1 MGQFRI
7 YRKFIEMN
15 NSFTRLLIIVIA
27 VFGSSTSFAQDLHF
41 SQYYMSPLTLN
52 PAMTG
57 LFNGNYRF
65 TGNYRNQWQS
75 VLPTVP
81 FRTFAGSVDLSG
93 KSGTYNR
100 VGGGIHLFSDQAGSL
115 NLSRTQVAGSVAYLL
130 ALSRNRDYY
139 LAAGLQAAVTQ
150 SSFNYLKMTTGSQW
164 TGNAFDASTPTG
176 ETFTGRTI
184 SFADANVGVMWYH
197 ISNIRNFQY
206 IGGSVFH
213 VNRPNISFVNNSVDR
228 LYTKYTI
235 HAGAG
240 FKVQPRFDLNPYL
253 LGMIQGPAFELTSG
267 ILGKFILDERKTTAF
282 GGTAFYIGPFYRI
295 VGDNETNIGSDA
307 LIIATKLDIDSF
319 TFGLSYDVNLSGL
332 VPASSGRG
340 GPEIAFQYVGA
351 FKSKPSKT
359 FCPKF

>member
-1 MGQFRI
+1 MQMIKRFVQVP
-7 YRKFIEMN
+7 
-15 NSFTRLLIIVIA
+15 VILVAFFA
-27 VFGSSTSFAQDLHF
+27 VISAQAQDLHF

-100 VGGGIHLFSDQAGSL
+100 VGGGLHFFSDQAGSL
-115 NLSRTQVAGSVAYLL
+115 NLSRTQVSASVAYLL

-139 LAAGLQAAVTQ
+139 IAAGIQAAITQ

-164 TGNAFDASTPTG
+164 TGNAYDALASTG
-176 ETFTGRTI
+176 ETFYGRTK

-197 ISNIRNFQY
+197 ISNIRSFQY
-206 IGGSVFH
+206 IGASVFH
-213 VNRPNISFVNNSVDR
+213 VNRPNISFVGNSVDR

-240 FKVQPRFDLNPYL
+240 FKIKPRFDLNPYL
-253 LGMIQGPAFELTSG
+253 LGMIQGPSFELTSG
-267 ILGKFILDERKTTAF
+267 VLGKFILDERKTTAF

-295 VGDNETNIGSDA
+295 VGDNESKIGSDA
-307 LIIATKLDIDSF
+307 LIISTKLDIDSF

-332 VPASSGRG
+332 IPASSGRG